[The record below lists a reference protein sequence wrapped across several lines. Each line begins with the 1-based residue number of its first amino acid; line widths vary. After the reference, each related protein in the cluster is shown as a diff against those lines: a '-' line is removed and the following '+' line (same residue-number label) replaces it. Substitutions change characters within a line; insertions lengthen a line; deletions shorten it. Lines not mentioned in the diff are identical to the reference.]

1 MIGHES
7 VYNTN
12 YAGDIG
18 RIIMAD
24 NENERRLSVV
34 PFQESI
40 AEVSAFLDNCVE
52 SFSIPMKTEYSLKVV
67 ADEIFSNIVYYSGA
81 KNVDILFRNDADR
94 ITLVFEDDGKPY
106 NPLESEEPDITA
118 GVEDRK
124 IGGLGLFMVKKMAES
139 TAYEY
144 IAGRNRMS
152 VILSKTAKK
161 KKMTLED
168 FDL

>member
-1 MIGHES
+1 
-7 VYNTN
+7 
-12 YAGDIG
+12 
-18 RIIMAD
+18 MAD
-24 NENERRLSVV
+24 NETERRFSVV
-34 PFQESI
+34 PNQESI
-40 AEVSAFLDNCVE
+40 SEVSVFLDNCVE
-52 SFSIPMKTEYSLKVV
+52 DFLIPLRTGYSVKVV

-81 KNVDILFRNDADR
+81 ENAEISFRNDADK

-106 NPLESEEPDITA
+106 NPLEAEEPDITA

-139 TAYEY
+139 VRYEY
-144 IAGRNRMS
+144 VAGRNQIT